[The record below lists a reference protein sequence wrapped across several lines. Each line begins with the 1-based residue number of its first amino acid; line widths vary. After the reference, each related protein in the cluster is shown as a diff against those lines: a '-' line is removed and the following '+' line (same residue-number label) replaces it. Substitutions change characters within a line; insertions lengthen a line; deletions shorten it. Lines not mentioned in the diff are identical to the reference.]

1 MEKTYIGTYKVV
13 KRFFKSARKEVL
25 GRGLAREDAMRM
37 VNSFPDSPRSMV
49 TLDKQYSSNKY
60 YK

>member
-1 MEKTYIGTYKVV
+1 MEKIYTGPYKVV
-13 KRFFKSARKEVL
+13 KRFFKSDRKEVL
-25 GRGLAREDAMRM
+25 GRGLTREEAMRM
-37 VNSFPDSPRSMV
+37 VDSFPDSPRNMV